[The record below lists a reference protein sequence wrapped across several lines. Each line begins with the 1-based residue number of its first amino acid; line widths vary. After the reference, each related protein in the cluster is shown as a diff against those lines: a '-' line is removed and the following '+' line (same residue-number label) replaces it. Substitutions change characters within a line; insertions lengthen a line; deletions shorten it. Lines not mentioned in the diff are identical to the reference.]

1 MSTTDNAETLV
12 SAMQKA
18 AKLLRLAQSDNPH
31 EAALAASRAQEI
43 IDRYKLNM
51 DTAHM
56 GEAGEIESNEPVED
70 FERDPLDRDK
80 VLQRW
85 KAQLAMSIAKHNQCY
100 VWRSAGNLNLV
111 GRPSDVSTVRYFFTF
126 IVREIERL
134 ADRDCKGCGRTYWNN
149 FRLGAVETV
158 TQKLAKQHE
167 VTIAEV
173 KTEAAAQGSM
183 ALVIVQNNLVVLEK
197 RTEEARDFAK
207 QKHNLKD
214 GKASNAQYHSSAR
227 DAGREAGR
235 SINVTTAKHSL
246 GAGSAKLL
254 RA

>member
-1 MSTTDNAETLV
+1 
-12 SAMQKA
+12 MQKA
-18 AKLLRLAQSDNPH
+18 AKLLRLANSDNPH

-51 DTAHM
+51 DSAMM

-100 VWRSAGNLNLV
+100 VWRNAGNLNLV

-158 TQKLAKQHE
+158 TKKLAAQHSE
-167 VTIAEV
+167 TIATV
-173 KTEAAAQGSM
+173 KTEAQAQGSM
-183 ALVIVQNNLVVLEK
+183 ALVIVEKNLALLDK
-197 RTEEARDFAK
+197 RTEEAREFAHK
-207 QKHNLKD
+207 GRNLRA
-214 GKASNAQYHSSAR
+214 GKASSAQYHSSAR
-227 DAGREAGR
+227 DAGRQAGA
-235 SINVTTAKHSL
+235 SINVGGAKHSL
-246 GAGSAKLL
+246 GAGAAKML
-254 RA
+254 A